1 MEKQTL
7 RLGFISQQF
16 MSEVFQKKKK
26 KKEVEGI
33 GKVEAEREGEAR
45 LLFQT
50 KPLEGNWA

>member
-26 KKEVEGI
+26 KKKEVEGI
-33 GKVEAEREGEAR
+33 GKVEPEREGEAR

-50 KPLEGNWA
+50 KPLEGN

>member
-26 KKEVEGI
+26 EVEGI
-33 GKVEAEREGEAR
+33 GKVEPEREGEAR
-45 LLFQT
+45 LLF
-50 KPLEGNWA
+50 

>member
-26 KKEVEGI
+26 EVEG
-33 GKVEAEREGEAR
+33 KVEGPILKREEREFLIVSHG
-45 LLFQT
+45 
-50 KPLEGNWA
+50 

>member
-26 KKEVEGI
+26 KEIEGI
-33 GKVEAEREGEAR
+33 GKVEPEREGEAR